1 MRPRSRL
8 PLLAVVVALSA
19 ACGRAAEPETGHSD
33 PRQPIRVAPG
43 AEFQLVL
50 KSNQSTGYQW
60 ILTDSLPPEVVA
72 LVSAR
77 YRVDPRYA
85 GNNGAGGEERWTF
98 RALAS
103 GEVTIPLV
111 YARPWERNDPA
122 DSARFQVTVQ

>member
-1 MRPRSRL
+1 MRPLSRL
-8 PLLAVVVALSA
+8 PLAALVALSA
-19 ACGRAAEPETGHSD
+19 ACGGSDAPETGHSD

-43 AEFQLVL
+43 GEFQLVL

-60 ILTDSLPPEVVA
+60 ILADSLPPGVVT

-77 YRVDPRYA
+77 YQVDPRYA
-85 GNNGAGGEERWTF
+85 GNNGAGGTERWTF
-98 RALAS
+98 RALAP
-103 GEVTIPLV
+103 GRAAIPLV